1 MLDCVLYKD
10 VMCFSAT
17 ASFVAGG
24 VLSAT
29 GGVLLA
35 RTRRNQDL
43 PLASIPLLFG
53 VQQIIEGIVWISF
66 SSPAVNAVA
75 AYAYTLFSHVLWP
88 IFVPLSL
95 LLVEINPARKKL
107 LKAFLL
113 VGTAIGLYLLYLI
126 QTNTIDVQIMNCSI
140 AYPFPIPYPF
150 STTAFYLVVICGSCF
165 VSSHKTLRILG
176 IAILISFAIATWF
189 YTQTFISVWCF
200 FAAIL
205 SIIIYW
211 HFSTNRKV

>member
-1 MLDCVLYKD
+1 
-10 VMCFSAT
+10 MCFSAT

-29 GGVLLA
+29 GGVLLT
-35 RTRRNQDL
+35 RTKRSSDL

-53 VQQIIEGIVWISF
+53 VQQIIEGVVWISF
-66 SSPAVNAVA
+66 GTPALNALA
-75 AYAYTLFSHVLWP
+75 AYAYAIFSHVLWP
-88 IFVPLSL
+88 VFAPFSL
-95 LLVEINPARKKL
+95 LLIETEPARKKF

-113 VGTAIGLYLLYLI
+113 AGTAVGLYLLYLI
-126 QTNTIDVQIMNCSI
+126 HISPIAARVVNCSI
-140 AYPFPIPYPF
+140 AYPFPIPYPLI
-150 STTAFYLVVICGSCF
+150 TTAFYLVVICGSCF
-165 VSSHKTLRILG
+165 VSSHKTLQALG
-176 IAILISFAIATWF
+176 SAVLISFAIAAWF

-205 SIIIYW
+205 SIIIFW